1 MVSGPVFI
9 PDKLP
14 DLRSCARNRW
24 SNGVDVVQ
32 AMSPMRLASACSDG
46 GDGCYVLTSRYP
58 QTSVADLWL
67 HHVSGSGQVQAS
79 VQIQAALVVSYIGAV
94 VLPAPAGHCIVVF
107 APTAYGALLQAQ
119 RFDALC
125 APVWAQSVRLLPA
138 AGGFTGLD
146 AISDGAG
153 GVILAVNSAS
163 TNNGSGL
170 NVLAQRI
177 DASGALQWG
186 NGGVSVSGPLVP
198 VGRAQIALTVAG
210 NRIGVVWM
218 DSSPY
223 GPSPITGAWMDLSGN
238 VTVGPFTIG
247 IGVDW
252 RHDAA
257 PRRVVAD
264 PAGAMYVAFSPD
276 PVTAP
281 VQIMRFEA
289 DTDLPAWTRVAV
301 ALSHPMAYS
310 IAADGAGGFLLATV
324 EAGGAVS
331 VDRVDSTNI
340 SHWRYTAARAF
351 ATVPVAALASQPLFN
366 HARLVTV
373 TARDSGGAMVTFED
387 HNGTTPRMMSW
398 CCNEKGV
405 PATSGAMVA
414 VGSGMGR
421 QSAALALRSAND
433 TTVVVWQ
440 EGSGA
445 NGTLAGAQKL
455 GCCPP
460 DIPPGRLLVPP
471 LRMPCAIPIDF
482 PLQPFGGKFP
492 LPPFGGLRLLLTCGS
507 RGWRGGVLPL
517 SSLYGAPGID
527 LPGSFGV
534 RGVPAPDW
542 TRMTFRGL
550 PPDMR
555 IELHTH
561 KRERV
566 AVAELLPDAEG
577 DLLQSLTFA
586 PSAKTSYLLVFL
598 VRRKTVDMIDL
609 PIGVRVEHGPGK
621 PPRFQG
627 PDVGDGK
634 PVRDKVATKKKA
646 ANHEKTSKAKA
657 GRKKS

>member
-9 PDKLP
+9 PDKFP
-14 DLRSCARNRW
+14 DLRTCARNRW

-32 AMSPMRLASACSDG
+32 AMSPMRVLSACSDG
-46 GDGCYVLTSRYP
+46 GDGCYVISSRFP

-79 VQIQAALVVSYIGAV
+79 VQIQPALVVSYFSAAV
-94 VLPAPAGHCIVVF
+94 VSAPAGSCIVVF
-107 APTAYGALLQAQ
+107 APPAFGAALLAQ
-119 RFDALC
+119 RYDALC
-125 APVWAQSVRLLPA
+125 APVWAQPVRVVPS

-146 AISDGAG
+146 AIGDGAG

-163 TNNGSGL
+163 PTGGGGL
-170 NVLAQRI
+170 QVLAQRI
-177 DASGALQWG
+177 DASGALQWSA
-186 NGGVSVSGPLVP
+186 GGVAVSGPRAP
-198 VGRAQIALTVAG
+198 GGRAQPALTLAG

-218 DSSPY
+218 DPSPY
-223 GPSPITGAWMDLSGN
+223 GPSPITGAWLDLSGN
-238 VTVGPFTIG
+238 VTTGPFAIG
-247 IGVDW
+247 VGVDW

-257 PRRVVAD
+257 PRRLVAD

-281 VQIMRFEA
+281 VQVMRFEA
-289 DTDLPAWTRVAV
+289 DTGVPAWTRVAV

-324 EAGGAVS
+324 DAGGAVS
-331 VDRVDSTNI
+331 VDRVDATNI

-387 HNGTTPRMMSW
+387 HNGTTPRVMSW

-405 PATSGAMVA
+405 PATSGAIVA
-414 VGSGMGR
+414 VGGGMGR
-421 QSAALALRSAND
+421 QSAAVAVRSAND

-445 NGTLAGAQKL
+445 NGTLVGAQKL

-460 DIPPGRLLVPP
+460 DVPPGRLLVPP
-471 LRMPCAIPIDF
+471 LRLPCAIPIDF

-517 SSLYGAPGID
+517 PSLYGAPGID

-550 PPDMR
+550 PPDLR

-566 AVAELLPDAEG
+566 AVAEALPDVEG
-577 DLLQSLTFA
+577 DLLQSLTFV
-586 PSAKTSYLLVFL
+586 PSARTSYLLVFL
-598 VRRKTVDMIDL
+598 VRSKNVDVIDL
-609 PIGVRVEHGPGK
+609 PIGVQVEHGLGK
-621 PPRFQG
+621 PPRLDG

-634 PVRDKVATKKKA
+634 AGRDKVATKKKA
-646 ANHEKTSKAKA
+646 ANDEKAGKGKA